1 MAGEMEEAWT
11 VGQPLQM
18 RHHFGRHRCNDVTV
32 RDMVAVRHGSNQAT
46 EQPCVKIIRPL
57 LKSQKIAIG
66 STQRR

>member
-1 MAGEMEEAWT
+1 
-11 VGQPLQM
+11 
-18 RHHFGRHRCNDVTV
+18 V

-46 EQPCVKIIRPL
+46 EQPCVKISRPL